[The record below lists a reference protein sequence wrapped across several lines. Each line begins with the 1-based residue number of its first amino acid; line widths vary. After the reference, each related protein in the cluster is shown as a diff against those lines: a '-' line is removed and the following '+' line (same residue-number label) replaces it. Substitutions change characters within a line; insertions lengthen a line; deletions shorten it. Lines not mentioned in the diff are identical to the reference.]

1 MLSDLDGRVEK
12 WFALLF
18 HSKKVWGLNPLSN
31 LPETCVEFSCRVGP
45 LQVLRQA
52 VSGVR

>member
-31 LPETCVEFSCRVGP
+31 LPETLLCGIFMP
-45 LQVLRQA
+45 
-52 VSGVR
+52 SGSSPGTQTGS